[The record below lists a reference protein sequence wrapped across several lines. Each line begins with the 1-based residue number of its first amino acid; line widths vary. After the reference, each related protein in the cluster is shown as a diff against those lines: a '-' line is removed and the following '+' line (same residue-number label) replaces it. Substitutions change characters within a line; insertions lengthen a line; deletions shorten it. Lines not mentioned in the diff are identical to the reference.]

1 MKKKKKKKIL
11 YLSLIAITIL
21 LISGLAITLIFFNSD
36 KDTGNENNKKKTES
50 TATPLLY
57 EVTKEGSENKLYL
70 LGSIHAADDRAYPL
84 PDKILNAYKESD
96 YLAVEFDM
104 VSYTYDYN
112 AQTTDLQKL
121 LCQNGETLK
130 DTISPETY
138 DMLIKYMKENNIY
151 NNMYEY
157 YRPVLLYSLISNE
170 ITSKSNLNSNKG
182 IDMYFLKQA
191 KKDNK
196 EILEVESS
204 EYQYNLLSNF
214 PDELF
219 DLLIRFYISYESA
232 SIKSTKQLYEAWL
245 EGNGEKLTKLLNSE
259 TELNEGLEKYENGE
273 KLIKN
278 YNEVLMY
285 NRNNEMSK
293 KAEQYFQEGKN
304 VFIVVGA
311 AHIVGDTGMTT
322 QLANIGYKVKI
333 VEY

>member
-1 MKKKKKKKIL
+1 MKKKKKKIL
-11 YLSLIAITIL
+11 YLSLIAIAIL
-21 LISGLAITLIFFNSD
+21 LISGLATFLIFFNKD
-36 KDTGNENNKKKTES
+36 KETEKENNNKKPES

-84 PDKILNAYKESD
+84 PDKVLNAYKESD

-104 VSYTYDYN
+104 VAYTYDYN

-130 DTISPETY
+130 DTMYPETY
-138 DMLIKYMKENNIY
+138 DMLIKYMEENNIY

-170 ITSKSNLNSNKG
+170 ITSKSDLSSNKG

-191 KKDNK
+191 KKDDK

-204 EYQYNLLSNF
+204 EYQYNLLASL

-245 EGNGEKLTKLLNSE
+245 EGNSEKLTKLINSE
-259 TELNEGLEKYENGE
+259 TELNEGFEEYENGE
-273 KLIKN
+273 ELMKDC
-278 YNEVLMY
+278 NEKLMY
-285 NRNNEMSK
+285 TRNNEMSK

-311 AHIVGDTGMTT
+311 AHIVGDTGMAT
-322 QLANIGYKVKI
+322 QLANMGYDVKV